1 MATQASTRF
10 LITST
15 ITVCHSLKI
24 QDRRDDIESGQLAV
38 FFQDECH
45 LLWGDLCGYVW
56 GPRNERVELPIQN
69 QKARQ
74 TYFGAVNLATGQCL
88 IQPHPSGNGE
98 YTVEYLKYLMSQ
110 CPDQRIALIWDGA
123 KYHRS
128 EEVKTFLASV
138 NDGCAKSDWKITCL
152 QFAPNDPTQ
161 NPIEDI
167 WLAAKRYIRE
177 FYHQCKTFAAVK
189 CLFELV
195 LQHQIFDFPKLNRLG
210 EFSLIT

>member
-1 MATQASTRF
+1 
-10 LITST
+10 
-15 ITVCHSLKI
+15 
-24 QDRRDDIESGQLAV
+24 
-38 FFQDECH
+38 
-45 LLWGDLCGYVW
+45 VW

-88 IQPHPSGNGE
+88 IQPHPSGNGG

-177 FYHQCKTFAAVK
+177 FYHQCKTFAVVK